1 MSPLFLAI
9 AVFMPIVGGI
19 LLALTKVNNRRVM
32 LMWAEGVTVVT
43 TCLVWTL
50 LLNKPAASINVF
62 PFVEKID
69 ISFAMDGLS
78 MIFAGMISVL
88 WPLAVLY
95 SFEYME
101 HDSGPG
107 KISEKTFFAMYIVT
121 YGVTLGIAFSK
132 SMMTMYIFYEM
143 LTLVTIPLVLFS
155 LTKEAVN
162 ATRTYMY
169 FSLGGAAFGFISLI
183 FIIVYGNTIDFTYGG
198 VLNIAAIGNRIN
210 ILRLI
215 YVLAFVGFGVKAAVC
230 PVNAWL
236 PKACV
241 APTPVTALLHAV
253 AVVKSGAFAVIRL
266 TYYSFGTA
274 IIKDSWAQYT
284 VMGIAMIT
292 ILYGSIMAVKERHIK
307 RRLAYSTI
315 SNLSYILL
323 GATLMSQT
331 GLEGSLLHMLFH
343 AVMKICAFFCIGCVI
358 TKKGFNYI
366 DEIEG
371 LGKKMPVTFGIFTI
385 AAVAVMGFPGLCGF
399 VGKWY
404 LAAAAV
410 EDGRAFAIAGVAVL
424 IISAILTAVYMLE
437 IVIKAFFPTAKE
449 GANDTAHELC
459 EKCDPSWR
467 MIVPLV
473 VFAAFII
480 VFGLFP
486 KPLIGFVGE
495 VAKGVF

>member
-1 MSPLFLAI
+1 MNPLFLAI
-9 AVFMPIVGGI
+9 AVFTPIVGGI
-19 LLALTKVNNRRVM
+19 LLALTKVNNRKVM
-32 LMWAEGVTVVT
+32 LAWAEAVTVIT
-43 TCLVWTL
+43 TALVWTL
-50 LLNKPAASINVF
+50 LLNKPEASINVF
-62 PFVEKID
+62 AFVEKID

-101 HDSGPG
+101 HESGKG

-121 YGVTLGIAFSK
+121 YGVTLGIAFAK

-155 LTKEAVN
+155 LTKEAVK

-198 VLNIAAIGNRIN
+198 VLNMDAIGSRIN
-210 ILRLI
+210 VLRLI
-215 YVLAFVGFGVKAAVC
+215 YVLGFMGFGVKAAVC
-230 PVNAWL
+230 PVNVWL
-236 PKACV
+236 PRACV

-266 TYYSFGTA
+266 TYYSFGTE
-274 IIKDSWAQYT
+274 IVKDTWAQYT
-284 VMGIAMIT
+284 VMSVAMIT

-323 GATLMSQT
+323 GVTLMSQA

-371 LGKKMPVTFGIFTI
+371 LGKKMPITFGIFTI
-385 AAVAVMGFPGLCGF
+385 SAVAVMGFPGLCGF

-410 EDGRAFAIAGVAVL
+410 SDGGAFALAGVAVL
-424 IISAILTAVYMLE
+424 IVSAVLTAVYMLE
-437 IVIKAFFPTAKE
+437 IVVKAFFPVPKE
-449 GANDTAHELC
+449 GVSEVSC
-459 EKCDPSWR
+459 EACRKCDPSWR

-473 VFAAFII
+473 VFTVLII
-480 VFGLFP
+480 AFGLFP
-486 KPLIGFVGE
+486 KPLIEIAGE